1 MRRVK
6 LMGVIFALAMIP
18 LVVVAVVLQRQQQD
32 EKRATLDRSLRNETD
47 AQANRIDNY
56 FGEARKQMLLA
67 VNSPAWTAFYAAPG
81 DVQSKLRGGGAL
93 VSNLNS
99 GLLAFE
105 RLYPGAIGEACF
117 IDRGGQEIARAV
129 RGKVAPISDLSPDE
143 SGSPFFKPTFALAA
157 GHVYQAQPYIS
168 PDVNEWVIAN
178 STPLPAVAGKAP
190 AFIHFEVSVES
201 FRRAAAAQHGSADI
215 QVIDARSGRQ
225 VFDVAKPINQHS
237 KQFGA
242 PATAWSRAVLGAHAS
257 SGIVEVNGRRA
268 SFRRVGGRAD
278 NANSWYVLAVARKP
292 LPSGL
297 AAIGFG
303 PVGVMIG
310 ALFLLLGL
318 GIVTLFS
325 RSVARRAD
333 NYSRFARTVAG
344 GDLSA
349 HIEVAGSD
357 ELDQLAVTLNEMV
370 DDYLRP
376 LASAAD
382 AIAGGNLSAD
392 VRPAAEGDQLGLAF
406 QRMATSLRDIVAQVS
421 SLSSNVSA
429 TSQQMAATAQTTSR
443 AVEEIAG
450 SISEVATGTQE
461 QMRVIGSAQS
471 SASQVTDAVAVT
483 SEEFERTTVAAD
495 EARMVVGDGTA
506 AAVEATE
513 AMSAA
518 SESAASVTGAMGELS
533 TKSDAIGAIVATISG
548 IADQTNLL
556 ALNAAI
562 EAARAG
568 EQGRGFAVVADEVR
582 KLAEESRQAATH
594 ITELISSMQAETHNV
609 VRAVEDGAERTLAGA
624 ATVERARDAFER
636 IGRAVRDMS
645 ERVERIATASTE
657 IAASGRQ
664 MSEDVGAAA
673 AVAERSAA
681 STEQVAATAQETSA
695 SALEISASA
704 QELAANAAELEN
716 LVRHFQV

>member
-1 MRRVK
+1 
-6 LMGVIFALAMIP
+6 
-18 LVVVAVVLQRQQQD
+18 
-32 EKRATLDRSLRNETD
+32 
-47 AQANRIDNY
+47 
-56 FGEARKQMLLA
+56 
-67 VNSPAWTAFYAAPG
+67 
-81 DVQSKLRGGGAL
+81 
-93 VSNLNS
+93 
-99 GLLAFE
+99 
-105 RLYPGAIGEACF
+105 
-117 IDRGGQEIARAV
+117 
-129 RGKVAPISDLSPDE
+129 
-143 SGSPFFKPTFALAA
+143 
-157 GHVYQAQPYIS
+157 
-168 PDVNEWVIAN
+168 
-178 STPLPAVAGKAP
+178 
-190 AFIHFEVSVES
+190 
-201 FRRAAAAQHGSADI
+201 
-215 QVIDARSGRQ
+215 
-225 VFDVAKPINQHS
+225 
-237 KQFGA
+237 
-242 PATAWSRAVLGAHAS
+242 
-257 SGIVEVNGRRA
+257 
-268 SFRRVGGRAD
+268 
-278 NANSWYVLAVARKP
+278 
-292 LPSGL
+292 
-297 AAIGFG
+297 
-303 PVGVMIG
+303 
-310 ALFLLLGL
+310 
-318 GIVTLFS
+318 
-325 RSVARRAD
+325 
-333 NYSRFARTVAG
+333 
-344 GDLSA
+344 
-349 HIEVAGSD
+349 
-357 ELDQLAVTLNEMV
+357 
-370 DDYLRP
+370 
-376 LASAAD
+376 
-382 AIAGGNLSAD
+382 
-392 VRPAAEGDQLGLAF
+392 
-406 QRMATSLRDIVAQVS
+406 
-421 SLSSNVSA
+421 
-429 TSQQMAATAQTTSR
+429 
-443 AVEEIAG
+443 
-450 SISEVATGTQE
+450 
-461 QMRVIGSAQS
+461 
-471 SASQVTDAVAVT
+471 VTDAVAVT